1 MTPLSH
7 KVLKGEDEDEEDD
20 EAEQLTKKV
29 AMKVTAAATAGRTR
43 LSRGAKRKNYG
54 GAGDD
59 DDDDDDDDVDADGP
73 DGKDA
78 HRKKK
83 KANYGCQ
90 SATTGTWRRMS
101 QVPEI
106 WHLRSPLADPAHC
119 P

>member
-59 DDDDDDDDVDADGP
+59 DDDDDVDADGP